1 MPSSRGPLDPVR
13 AGICFREAL
22 AEVPLQFH
30 RWWGGQTLQPGQPEA
45 SFSSLPCRN
54 RQEKGGLC
62 CHLVVT
68 SGYCAGGGVF
78 RNVALRTFSEA
89 LDPVVQSFMSW
100 VAVAVRTSGLS
111 FRSLVASAG
120 RRTWDILPNIGPP
133 IWILCPSSST
143 DSTSDIVLS
152 AAHFR
157 SEFLP

>member
-1 MPSSRGPLDPVR
+1 MQACPI
-13 AGICFREAL
+13 AG
-22 AEVPLQFH
+22 H
-30 RWWGGQTLQPGQPEA
+30 
-45 SFSSLPCRN
+45 SFYSLGILSQVFTSLGRSLED
-54 RQEKGGLC
+54 Q
-62 CHLVVT
+62 VT
-68 SGYCAGGGVF
+68 D
-78 RNVALRTFSEA
+78 

-100 VAVAVRTSGLS
+100 VAVAVRTSGLF